1 MDPNGVLLVFGK
13 QKLRPL
19 STVIAG
25 WGITAALFLLAVMI
39 CYGVRTLVWLLVHKD
54 SLFCVMA
61 LACAVTAVLMW
72 L

>member
-1 MDPNGVLLVFGK
+1 MDPAGVLLDFGK

-25 WGITAALFLLAVMI
+25 WGITAAVFLLAVMI
-39 CYGVRTLVWLLVHKD
+39 CYGVRTLVWLLVNKD

-61 LACAVTAVLMW
+61 LAGAVTAVLMW